1 MRASAGV
8 PVPALMP
15 ARAPSGTQAHGAQA
29 SPAATHCRRPHAVR
43 SLSRSLRGV
52 GRDARLFLAA
62 TAGMGL
68 VIGIYDLTFALYLR
82 ALGFRADYIG
92 LFSAAAA
99 LSSLLSSLPVGL
111 LLARVGRRP
120 VLLGAGALHALALLL
135 LTALR
140 DPAPLLA
147 VAAVIGA
154 AAGPYWAAT
163 APALTDDTA
172 PDARVR
178 VFAVQSFLLWAMAA
192 VGSALGGAVPE
203 VAGRALG
210 QPAAAAAPLRVA
222 LWLVAA
228 AIGASTLPFVGLRAR
243 GGATDAGGRGTEQ
256 RVVDLALFARLLV
269 PDALLALALGAMV
282 LFLPLF
288 FSVRY
293 HIAPGGLGLIFA
305 LSNIVAAV
313 ATLAAPAVAARVGHT
328 RALLGLLAVSVP
340 LLGLVTYAPLLPVA
354 VVALYA
360 QGSARTMTEPLYASF
375 AMARAPGAQRALLG
389 SLYQMTWNV
398 GFSLG
403 PWLSGVLQARG
414 GFGLAF
420 GVAIACQALAT
431 ALLALFFGRG
441 PHADAAASRRAGIP
455 ETRSIGA

>member
-1 MRASAGV
+1 MA
-8 PVPALMP
+8 

-29 SPAATHCRRPHAVR
+29 SPAATHCRSPHAVR
-43 SLSRSLRGV
+43 LLSRSLRGV

-120 VLLGAGALHALALLL
+120 VLLGAGALHALALFL

-210 QPAAAAAPLRVA
+210 QPAAAPLRVA

-375 AMARAPGAQRALLG
+375 AMARGHPRDTFNRRLTAGA
-389 SLYQMTWNV
+389 SN
-398 GFSLG
+398 
-403 PWLSGVLQARG
+403 
-414 GFGLAF
+414 
-420 GVAIACQALAT
+420 T
-431 ALLALFFGRG
+431 AKERVRLCDPRM
-441 PHADAAASRRAGIP
+441 
-455 ETRSIGA
+455 SIRCRQ